1 MPKVFQIV
9 LYLDGSSAARR
20 AAIYLAPLAGLAHVQ
35 MTLLTDKGHSEQAET
50 LFKKAEKRLNA
61 ANPPRHSIRGSTP
74 ERAIVVEATACKPDL
89 VVFGPLRRQGW
100 QGWLR
105 QSAVRS
111 LARRVTSSILLM
123 RGRPNELHRALICMA
138 GGEQVLNDAQ
148 LTATMMGPL
157 EGQATILHI
166 VSQLP
171 LLFNRSTDNP
181 THLSEIVLQEDST
194 VNHNI
199 TQAQEVLSD
208 AGVETKIRIRV
219 GLVVEQIKEELR
231 VGGYDLLVIGAHR
244 ARTPL
249 DRVLLEDVSA
259 ELLRES
265 PIPVL
270 VVRNTEEQSG
280 SQQEQL

>member
-1 MPKVFQIV
+1 MAQFHIV

-20 AAIYLAPLAGLAHVQ
+20 AAVYLVPLAKLPHVQ
-35 MTLLTDKGHSEQAET
+35 MTLLTDKGRTGQSEA
-50 LFKKAEKRLNA
+50 LFNAAEKLLGA
-61 ANPPRHSIRGSTP
+61 TNPPIRSIRGSTP
-74 ERAIVVEATACKPDL
+74 ERAIVVETAASKPDL

-100 QGWLR
+100 HGWLG

-111 LARRVTSSILLM
+111 LARRVTTSILLM
-123 RGRPNELHRALICMA
+123 RGRPNELYRALICTA
-138 GGEQVLNDAQ
+138 GGKQVLNDAH

-157 EGQATILHI
+157 QGQATILHI

-171 LLFNRSTDNP
+171 LLFNPGTDGP
-181 THLSEIVLQEDST
+181 TQLSDQVLPEHST
-194 VNHNI
+194 VNRNL
-199 TQAQEVLSD
+199 TEAQELLDD

-249 DRVLLEDVSA
+249 DRVLLEDISA
-259 ELLRES
+259 ELLHES

-270 VVRNTEEQSG
+270 VVRSPDDQKG
-280 SQQEQL
+280 S